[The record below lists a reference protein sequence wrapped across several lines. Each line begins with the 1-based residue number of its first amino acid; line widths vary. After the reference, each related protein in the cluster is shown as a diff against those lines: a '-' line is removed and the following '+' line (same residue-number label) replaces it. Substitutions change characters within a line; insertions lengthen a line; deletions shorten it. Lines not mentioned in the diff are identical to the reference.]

1 MLASLI
7 NNYRPKG
14 KKAASSAAKPT
25 TPFSRRTADPAS
37 SQPYGPQVYDIGGAK
52 SSFEDGDAASST
64 RSFEPTASHVSAA
77 PTESV
82 VSPRVDI
89 DIDFTPADWFP
100 SHFLKTD
107 SVVGPG
113 VLGGRSIADV
123 LAAPP
128 PGTSSSSSSRAA
140 AAAVA
145 DSFDVGNDDGL
156 ETEDEDDD
164 DDADVLDADVLNPQ
178 QMTGLSNRKGAPAP
192 IKIPNVAIHAPK
204 VQIDRSASTVS
215 RPESMF
221 SLEGASAISGTTL
234 ARALIGDAFVLSH
247 DRSSRYRSGA
257 SVLTRSD
264 SATLPRGDFLFSPG
278 RRSGPL
284 SGTFTPLDADG
295 VVPPMPDLPAEVKRA
310 IAESR
315 DRLRVDDESERSPG
329 AGFRSGAEARTPDT
343 AVSETPVSRITES
356 SSPVSL
362 DPPASENAESEPTT
376 PSRPPLVH
384 VGLSLSAFPI
394 SPGQE
399 STAATSEARSSR
411 DIGDVLDYYNFDSS
425 PGGGSDRSGFDPP
438 SPDSGPLEGP
448 QLLGPARFQPAFSPI
463 TEEDSLSQSQ
473 LSPDSIRSRMTGAKS
488 LAPSPSPSPA
498 SARWPG
504 DVRILPRTPSG
515 NMTMVPSPLTI
526 PPTNSLRPSSA
537 ATDEDDEELDG
548 DDGDDGDDN
557 ELLPPPRGIFARQR
571 AGGAPSPIQV
581 VRDSRDPNAY
591 NITVTQRAE
600 PSSAGSTPA
609 TEYDFSR
616 QQSFPETPS
625 AFSPLFSSGIDSEQ
639 RHSMMPPSTGTA
651 SANELPSLAQQ
662 VLLSRASTSV
672 RGGRQSRARN
682 RSTAIWP
689 SASVSAAV
697 KDMLPV
703 SPDQGPLCDEEK
715 QQMVVVEEEE
725 AEPEPEPEP
734 KAETVEELR
743 TPSEPPDSASVY
755 SASVQSF
762 RSRAAQRLSQASMQA
777 EPVEDSKRQKPLPA
791 MPNSPVESELEMDMP
806 GAASSTSLRAA
817 SIAASVSVSASP
829 HTEPLPLSRR
839 SSTKSSDEAAPALG
853 SPPPYSVNDGHST
866 PDSDQFVTPRLSVQS
881 VVATPGPSRRSR
893 ARPPLP
899 VGPRRPST
907 SGPAAAALQ
916 GPRNR
921 NGSVSSVASTP
932 GGRRVT
938 STAPRFQTPPIK
950 WRGYT
955 MEAAKWTFSS
965 SQLQDIVSRAIRQS
979 SEASSIRLLNLD
991 TVDVEIPEELHRL
1004 EMQRT
1009 DVKTRYKMLTR
1020 KRAGL
1025 LASLDASIEV
1035 DEILRVVESVKE
1047 ISAEL
1052 DRLAEDLHS
1061 ADEQITQL
1069 TSLRDVHSSSALAMA
1084 LRKLN
1089 ASFLKQITASEALR
1103 AQIEMLQAERDEAW
1117 TQAVDVAHELDD
1129 LSERMSPGGYT
1140 NNNNR
1145 RSSRVLASKKSSI
1158 RMSKTGLRSRRSS
1171 VSSSVGPAL
1180 DDMDIP
1186 PVPPIPRPHE
1196 IRTSGLSAV
1205 SSANSETRALDQ
1217 AQQEL
1222 YSMLGITD
1230 IPTRRQS
1237 YVEQSPGGALS
1248 SAPSRPSSLPG
1259 TVYNNT
1265 DDRNAM
1271 LATLGLLSD

>member
-14 KKAASSAAKPT
+14 KKAAAASSAAKPT

-128 PGTSSSSSSRAA
+128 PGTSSSSSSSRAA

-164 DDADVLDADVLNPQ
+164 DDDVLDADQ
-178 QMTGLSNRKGAPAP
+178 QMPGLSNRKGAPAP

-343 AVSETPVSRITES
+343 AVSETPISRITES

-384 VGLSLSAFPI
+384 VGLSPSAFPI

-438 SPDSGPLEGP
+438 SPDSGPLEGQ

-488 LAPSPSPSPA
+488 LAPSPSSSPA

-515 NMTMVPSPLTI
+515 NMTMIPSPLTI

-537 ATDEDDEELDG
+537 AIDEDDEELDG

-651 SANELPSLAQQ
+651 SANGLPSLAQQ

-715 QQMVVVEEEE
+715 QQMVVVEEEVE

-777 EPVEDSKRQKPLPA
+777 EPVEDPKRQKPLPA

-806 GAASSTSLRAA
+806 GATSSTSLRAA
-817 SIAASVSVSASP
+817 SIAASVSASASP

-1237 YVEQSPGGALS
+1237 HVEQSPGGALS